1 MNLKK
6 LQAAIA
12 LQQPPV
18 NGWLFCDFHNREH
31 IAYRVLGLDIEK
43 HLSRRWFYYVPQSGS
58 PIKLCHGIEPGAL
71 DALPGRKELYAGH
84 EQLWK
89 KLGGILRGVKTVAM
103 QYSPNNEIPTVSL
116 VDAGTVEKV
125 RGFGVKVVSSA
136 DLVQRLYSLLDE
148 HTFESHVRAGA
159 KIQAIKDHAFQLIFS
174 SIQQRKKITEYDVAG
189 YIRERFDA
197 AGLTNENHGPI
208 VAANAHAADPHFE
221 PTDFNSVVFKKGD
234 RILID
239 LWAKEKVPGAVYYDI
254 TWCGFAGKAAPEKYA
269 RMFKLATIARDAA
282 VDTVRKAFSTNKE
295 LYGWQVDQACRGVI
309 EKAGFGKYF
318 IHRTGHSIDTSVH
331 GEGANM
337 DGLETKDNRRVLPGA
352 LFSVEPGI
360 YLSGSNA
367 IGVRSEINVFVH
379 PDRKVEIVGPVQKEL
394 ICME

>member
-6 LQAAIA
+6 LQTAIA

-58 PIKLCHGIEPGAL
+58 PIKLCHGIEPAAL

-84 EQLWK
+84 EQLWS
-89 KLGGILRGVKTVAM
+89 KLSSILRGVKTVAM

-116 VDAGTVEKV
+116 VDAGTIEKV
-125 RGFGVKVVSSA
+125 RSFGIKVVSSA
-136 DLVQRLYSLLDE
+136 DLVQRLYSVLDE
-148 HTFESHVRAGA
+148 HAFESHVRAGA
-159 KIQAIKDHAFQLIFS
+159 KVQAIKDHAFQLIFS

-189 YIRERFDA
+189 FIRERFDA

-254 TWCGFAGKAAPEKYA
+254 TWCGFAGPRAPEKYA
-269 RMFKLATIARDAA
+269 RIFKLALYARDAA
-282 VDTVRKAFSTNKE
+282 VDTVRKAFSSNKD
-295 LYGWQVDQACRGVI
+295 LYGWQVDQACRAVI
-309 EKAGFGKYF
+309 EKAGLGKHF

-360 YLSGSNA
+360 YLSGANA
-367 IGVRSEINVFVH
+367 IGLRTEINVFVH
-379 PDRKVEIVGPVQKEL
+379 PDNKVEIVGPVQKEL
-394 ICME
+394 LCME